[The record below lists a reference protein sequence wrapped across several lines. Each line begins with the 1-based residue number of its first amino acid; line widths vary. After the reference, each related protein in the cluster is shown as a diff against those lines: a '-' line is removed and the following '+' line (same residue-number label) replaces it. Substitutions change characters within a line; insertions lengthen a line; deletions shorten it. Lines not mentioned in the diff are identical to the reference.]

1 MSQVRH
7 HMLDDHKFWSR
18 NLLPYSYFLQRDGR
32 LDNLHVKYLNTTSQ
46 SKIDA
51 VLTTY
56 MLSTLPTNFRYS

>member
-32 LDNLHVKYLNTTSQ
+32 LDKLAREIPEHDKPV
-46 SKIDA
+46 
-51 VLTTY
+51 
-56 MLSTLPTNFRYS
+56 